1 MYESVSGASMDEGV
15 DRISMDGVAGQGI
28 MNVDGSAS
36 RTMVDMY
43 GDVSGASMDGVQVEQ

>member
-1 MYESVSGASMDEGV
+1 MDEGV
-15 DRISMDGVAGQGI
+15 DRVSMDGVAGQGI

-43 GDVSGASMDGVQVEQ
+43 GDVSGASMDGGASGAMKNVNEV